1 MDRGAMFLSFFARL
15 ARLRTGPAPAVEGL
29 LFIAG
34 LWPSERH
41 LEPLVHSKRSQNGD
55 HGITIVFFGYWIG
68 IMATRFLPYHFL
80 RLLNIVL
87 ARLIWLVFTS
97 LMAACASVHMT

>member
-41 LEPLVHSKRSQNGD
+41 PEPLVKGARTVTTEQQQCFS
-55 HGITIVFFGYWIG
+55 GIGSGSWRLAFFLTIFFDY
-68 IMATRFLPYHFL
+68 
-80 RLLNIVL
+80 
-87 ARLIWLVFTS
+87 
-97 LMAACASVHMT
+97 